1 MAPDMIMDFFL
12 NVSPILR
19 ILLVFF
25 LILLASR
32 MCVPLGIALVLGG
45 VMIDWWAGKPL
56 FGIGSDFI
64 FSFSK
69 PEFWL
74 LVINI
79 TLILEFGYFMAYE
92 PNSKAILSASRRLG
106 GKHGRALSI
115 VLIPAAIG
123 LVPMPGGALF
133 SAPLV
138 GEAVQEKNVPA
149 EWKVAVNYWF
159 RHIFEYWWP
168 LYPVVIV
175 SLSIFSLKTWQFFA
189 LQIPFTIISLIA
201 GWVFLMRHRIDL
213 LVDDIQPESEKSKRL
228 PLVLLP
234 ILFVVFC
241 TLMLP
246 GFIKYVLPVANPTT
260 VKLLAMSVG
269 LVISLGIIWV
279 VSRRDVNFRLFQ
291 NVFSDKTAN
300 VVFTL
305 GGVMIFQTMLDA
317 SGLLPLAGKQLSD
330 SMVPLEIVIAFL
342 PFLAGLVTGIAIGFA
357 GPAFP
362 LVVGL
367 MAFDPNLSQASVLV
381 LAFSMG
387 YAGMMLSPVHLCY
400 ILTRRYFISGLF
412 QSYKYI
418 FPCVLAVALWGVI
431 MHVFL
436 RLVGW

>member
-1 MAPDMIMDFFL
+1 MIIDFFL
-12 NVSPILR
+12 NVSPVLR
-19 ILLVFF
+19 ILVIFF

-32 MCVPLGIALVLGG
+32 IRVPLGIALVLGG
-45 VMIDWWAGKPL
+45 VALDWWAGKSL
-56 FGIGSDFI
+56 TGIGSDFV
-64 FSFSK
+64 FSLSR

-92 PNSKAILSASRRLG
+92 PNSRAILSASRRLG
-106 GKHGRALSI
+106 GKHGRVLSI

-138 GEAVQEKNVPA
+138 GEAVQEKKVSA
-149 EWKVAVNYWF
+149 EWKVSVNYWF

-189 LQIPFTIISLIA
+189 LQIPFTLISLLA
-201 GWVFLMRHRIDL
+201 GWVFLIRHHIDL
-213 LVDDIQPESEKSKRL
+213 LVDEIQPEKEQNGRL

-246 GFIKYVLPVANPTT
+246 GVIRYGLPTATPTT

-269 LVISLGIIWV
+269 LIVSLGIIWL
-279 VSRRDVNFRLFQ
+279 VSRRDADFRLFQ
-291 NVFSDKTAN
+291 HVLSEKTAN
-300 VVFTL
+300 VAFTL
-305 GGVMIFQTMLDA
+305 GGVMIFQTLLDA
-317 SGLLPLAGKQLSD
+317 SGLLPLAGRQLSD
-330 SMVPLEIVIAFL
+330 SLVPLEVVIAFL

-367 MAFDPNLSQASVLV
+367 MAFDPSLSQASVLV
-381 LAFSMG
+381 LSFSMG

-418 FPCVLAVALWGVI
+418 FPCVMTVAVWGVI
-431 MHVFL
+431 MHIFL

>member
-1 MAPDMIMDFFL
+1 MDFFF

-32 MCVPLGIALVLGG
+32 MRVPLGIALILGG

-56 FGIGSDFI
+56 TGIGSDFI
-64 FSFSK
+64 LSFSK

-92 PNSKAILSASRRLG
+92 PNSKAILSASKRLG
-106 GKHGRALSI
+106 GKHGRALSV
-115 VLIPAAIG
+115 VLIPAALG

-138 GEAVQEKNVPA
+138 GEAVHEKNVSA

-189 LQIPFTIISLIA
+189 LQIPFTIVSLIA
-201 GWVFLMRHRIDL
+201 GWFFLMRHHIDL
-213 LVDDIQPESEKSKRL
+213 LVDDIQPDKEKNGRL
-228 PLVLLP
+228 PLVLAP

-246 GFIKYVLPVANPTT
+246 GVIKYGLPTATPTT

-279 VSRRDVNFRLFQ
+279 VSRRDANFRLFQ
-291 NVFSDKTAN
+291 NVLSEKTAN

-367 MAFDPNLSQASVLV
+367 MVSDPSLSQASVLV

-400 ILTRRYFISGLF
+400 ILTRRYFVTGLF

-418 FPCVLAVALWGVI
+418 VPCVLAVASWGVI

-436 RLVGW
+436 RLVGL